1 MAERKMAIIIAH
13 GGLDQIYPG
22 LILASGARQA
32 GITTSLFF
40 TFFGLDAVTEAKVDH
55 LHVNLVGNPSSPLP
69 TLVSALPGMDTLAA
83 MAMSKRMEALDIPGP
98 REMIKDLDLAGV
110 DMYGCQLAMEMFGL
124 KKEDLI
130 PQVRDVITVADF
142 YGLAE
147 GGQILFT

>member
-1 MAERKMAIIIAH
+1 MTNRKIAIIIAH
-13 GGLDQIYPG
+13 GGLDEIYPG
-22 LILASGARQA
+22 LIMANGARQA

-40 TFFGLDAVTEAKVDH
+40 TFFGLDAVTESKVDH

-83 MAMSKRMEALDIPGP
+83 KAMSMRMQSLNIPGP
-98 REMIKDLDLAGV
+98 REMLKELDLAGV
-110 DMYGCQLAMEMFGL
+110 DIYGCLLAMEMFGL

-142 YGLAE
+142 YELAE